1 MQDWK
6 TKDVE
11 RYPSC
16 FADLMVDRPF
26 VWLLANLVMLG
37 FVAHLVYTK
46 GWVEIIA
53 EKRTDYLMRHEESTQ
68 NYQKELLVENQLL
81 EEGLMDEEYPL

>member
-6 TKDVE
+6 AKDVE

-16 FADLMVDRPF
+16 FADLVVDRPF
-26 VWLLANLVMLG
+26 VWILANLVMLG

-53 EKRTDYLMRHEESTQ
+53 EDRTDYLMRHEEFT
-68 NYQKELLVENQLL
+68 
-81 EEGLMDEEYPL
+81 